1 MAKLGGP
8 ITVTAQDLYT
18 TTTVPEH
25 AVGALA
31 WDWNVGK
38 AFRYTLMGTT
48 LLVAG
53 SLYQEAV
60 RDTQFVN
67 MTVGTA
73 AAVND
78 QFIQVTN
85 GTTTVVPTQYKYGT
99 INVYTAGT
107 VAIGDEYTITGI
119 SGTLTTGGAL
129 NVYTDR
135 PVRYAITTSATV
147 NVLPSPWAGVIV
159 APTTQTGM
167 IVGGAIYANLASTS
181 TVFQYGWLQT
191 HGVFNVLSDSS
202 TYAIGSDLGGPAANT
217 AGAPAVYAAGTTH
230 QRVGLA
236 RQAQASTHGI
246 VMFLQI
252 D

>member
-1 MAKLGGP
+1 MAKLGGS
-8 ITVTAQDLYT
+8 ITVTASDLYT

-38 AFRYTLMGTT
+38 AFRYSLIGTSA
-48 LLVAG
+48 LVAG
-53 SLYQEAV
+53 NLIQEAV

-73 AAVND
+73 AAVGD
-78 QFIQVTN
+78 AFIQVTN

-99 INVYTAGT
+99 IHIYTAGT
-107 VAIGDEYTITGI
+107 DLIGDEYTVTGV

-135 PVRYAITTSATV
+135 TVRYAITTAATV
-147 NVLPSPWAGVIV
+147 NILPSPWAGVIQ
-159 APTTQTGM
+159 APTTQTGI
-167 IVGGAIYANLASTS
+167 IVGGAIYANAASTS
-181 TVFQYGWLQT
+181 TIFQYAWVQT
-191 HGVFNVLSDSS
+191 HGQFNVLSDSS
-202 TYAIGSDLGGPAANT
+202 TYAIGSDLGGPCANT
-217 AGAPAVYAAGTTH
+217 AGAPEVFAAGTTH
-230 QRVGLA
+230 QRVGVA

-246 VMFLQI
+246 SMFLQI